1 MVMRKSHSA
10 KRPLSITILI
20 LSAAF
25 IIIAFFKRGEQTNAR
40 EGPYQV
46 VRVVDGDTI
55 ILLRKGKQERVR
67 LLRVNTPESVHPD
80 KKQNTAMGVEASD
93 FTKERL
99 SGKEVMLEFEGE
111 QRDHYGRLLG
121 YVFVGEE
128 NFCVTLVKEGFS
140 PYYTAYGLSEKYDN
154 EFRQAER
161 EARDARL
168 GIWSTPESTE
178 KYLRLKSKWGQRH
191 PNPDG

>member
-1 MVMRKSHSA
+1 MKKSRSH
-10 KRPLSITILI
+10 KRSISIVFLALVI
-20 LSAAF
+20 AIA
-25 IIIAFFKRGEQTNAR
+25 IIALLQRDEKADTR

-55 ILLRKGKQERVR
+55 ILMRKGKEERVR

-80 KKQNTAMGVEASD
+80 KKQNTPMGVEASD

-99 SGKEVMLEFEGE
+99 SEKEVMLEFEGE
-111 QRDHYGRLLG
+111 ERDRYDRLLA
-121 YVFVGEE
+121 YVFAGDE

-140 PYYTAYGLSEKYDN
+140 PYYTAYGFSEEYDA

-161 EARDARL
+161 EARDAQL
-168 GIWSTPESTE
+168 GIWSTPESTQ
-178 KYLRLKSKWGQRH
+178 KYLRLKSKWGQKRSA
-191 PNPDG
+191 DE

>member
-1 MVMRKSHSA
+1 MKKSRSH
-10 KRPLSITILI
+10 KRPIS
-20 LSAAF
+20 
-25 IIIAFFKRGEQTNAR
+25 IAFLTLVAIVAIVALFERSGQVESR

-55 ILLRKGKQERVR
+55 IIWRKGKQERVR

-80 KKQNTAMGVEASD
+80 KKQNTPMGVEASN

-111 QRDHYGRLLG
+111 KRDRYDRLLA
-121 YVFVGEE
+121 YVFVGDE

-140 PYYTAYGLSEKYDN
+140 PYYTAYGFSEKYDT

-161 EARDARL
+161 EARDARR

-178 KYLRLKSKWGQRH
+178 KYLRLKSKWRQKRSAAE
-191 PNPDG
+191 

>member
-1 MVMRKSHSA
+1 MKKSRSH
-10 KRPLSITILI
+10 KRPLSI
-20 LSAAF
+20 AF
-25 IIIAFFKRGEQTNAR
+25 LALVAIVAIIALFERSGQVDSR

-55 ILLRKGKQERVR
+55 ILWRKGKAERIR

-80 KKQNTAMGVEASD
+80 KKQNTPMGIEASD
-93 FTKERL
+93 FAKERL

-111 QRDHYGRLLG
+111 QRDRYDRLLA
-121 YVFVGEE
+121 YVFVAEE

-140 PYYTAYGLSEKYDN
+140 PYYTAYGLSDRYDA
-154 EFRQAER
+154 EFCQAER
-161 EARDARL
+161 EARDAHL

-178 KYLRLKSKWGQRH
+178 KYLRLKSKWGQKRS
-191 PNPDG
+191 PAE